1 MSKVLIQQYLTDLSK
16 LRQVGGT
23 HRESV
28 VREAFKDLL
37 KGWARSHDLT
47 FVPEYEIETP
57 AKERRYVDGALL
69 YGLRLPFGYWE
80 AKDERD
86 DLDAEI
92 ELKFKRGYP
101 QDNIVFEDSREAV
114 LIQNRREVI
123 RCAVDDVEKLQR
135 LLELFFGYE
144 RPEIAEFRKAVEQF
158 KADLPAV
165 CGALRGMIE
174 RAYAGNKTF
183 RTAADKFLKQAQET
197 INPSLGEAD
206 VREILI
212 QHILT
217 EEIFALVFP
226 GTNYHEDNNIA
237 RELYKL
243 EHTFFTGNTK
253 HQTLR
258 ALEPYYA
265 AIRRSAAQISSH
277 HEKQTFLK
285 VVYENFYKVYNPKA
299 ADRLGVVYTPNEI
312 VRFMIESADWLCEKH
327 FGRNLIDRDVEIL
340 DPAAG
345 TGTFISELLEHFRGQ
360 PAKLK
365 HKYLEELHANEVAI
379 LPYYVANLNIEATY
393 TSISGEYLEYP
404 NLCFVDT
411 LDNVAGLRRYTG
423 QQIADLFGMG
433 EENVERIK
441 RQNRRKISVVIG
453 NPPYNAN
460 QANENDNNKNREYPE
475 IDKRIKE
482 TYIKASTAQKT
493 KLYDMYARFFRWAS
507 DRVAE
512 NGVVAFISN
521 RSYIDSRT
529 FDGFRDVVARE
540 FNEIH
545 IVDLG
550 GDVRANPKLSGTRH
564 NVFGIQT
571 GVAIGFLVKRAKAQ
585 GCRIFYSR
593 RPEFETAEEKLSW
606 LSKARL
612 SEIEHTE
619 IRPDAKHNWLNLT
632 DNDFD
637 SLLPVASKTAK
648 QVANPKAIFRQYTNG
663 VNTARDE
670 WVYDLNETFLLTK
683 ISFLVETFNA
693 DHAAIQAAGKLERR
707 RLSEAIKWSEGLIAN
722 VKREIAPPVNPQ
734 NVTTAVY
741 RPFFKV
747 DFYWDAALSDR
758 LTSRHE
764 EIFGT
769 QGKSNVSTIAISA
782 PGPSSSF
789 RVLAT
794 RRPAD
799 WHFMGDTQLYPLQM
813 TFCGAIAADNITDW
827 ALKQFRDH
835 YSVTP
840 AKAGVQLSSVVAKEV
855 GRTPSAALETAGGAR
870 PTREKLDSGFRR
882 NDEQKQS
889 AAGKRG
895 KTRAIGK
902 QDIFHYVYAVLHDP
916 LYRDKYAQNLK
927 REFPRIPFYPDFW
940 RWAEW
945 GKALM
950 DLHIGYESVEPW
962 PLART
967 DIPDEKA
974 RKNGASP
981 KAMLKADKD
990 NGRIVLDSE
999 TTLSGIPPEAWN
1011 YKLGNRSALEWILD
1025 QYKEKKPKDPTIRE
1039 RFNTYRFAD
1048 YKDKVIVLLA
1058 RVTRVSVETQA
1069 IIDAMRAATR

>member
-1 MSKVLIQQYLTDLSK
+1 MSKLLIQQYLAELSK
-16 LRQVGGT
+16 LRQVSGT
-23 HRESV
+23 QRESV

-37 KGWARSHDLT
+37 KSWGRAEDLT
-47 FVPEYEIETP
+47 FVPEYEIESP

-80 AKDERD
+80 AKDAKD

-92 ELKFKRGYP
+92 EFKFARGYP
-101 QDNIVFEDSREAV
+101 TDNIVFEDSTQAV
-114 LIQNRREVI
+114 LIQNRREVL

-135 LLELFFGYE
+135 LLELFFAYE

-158 KADLPAV
+158 KLDLPAV
-165 CGALRGMIE
+165 CAALREMIE
-174 RAYAGNKTF
+174 RAYADNASF
-183 RTAADKFLKQAQET
+183 RTAADKFLKQARET
-197 INPSLGEAD
+197 INPALGDAD

-243 EHTFFTGNTK
+243 EATFFTGNTK

-265 AIRRSAAQISSH
+265 AIRRSAGQIASH

-327 FGRNLIDRDVEIL
+327 FGRNLVDKDVEIL

-345 TGTFISELLEHFRGQ
+345 TGTFICELLEHFRGQ

-393 TSISGEYLEYP
+393 AAISGEYLEYP

-423 QQIADLFGMG
+423 QHVGDLFGLG
-433 EENVERIK
+433 EENIERIK

-460 QANENDNNKNREYPE
+460 QANENDNNKNREYPD
-475 IDKRIKE
+475 IDARIKD
-482 TYIKASTAQKT
+482 TYIAASTAQKT

-507 DRVAE
+507 DRIAE

-521 RSYIDSRT
+521 RSYVDSRT
-529 FDGFRDVVARE
+529 FDGFRDVVSRE
-540 FNEIH
+540 FNEVR

-550 GDVRANPKLSGTRH
+550 GDVRANPKLSGTKH

-593 RPEFETAEEKLSW
+593 RPEMETAEEKLAW
-606 LSKARL
+606 LSKAKL
-612 SEIEHTE
+612 DGIERSE

-637 SLLPVASKTAK
+637 TLIPVASKVAK
-648 QVANPKAIFRQYTNG
+648 AAKKPKAVFKLFSNG
-663 VNTARDE
+663 IVTARDE
-670 WVYDLNETFLLTK
+670 WMIDFDANDLRLKVDLFCTVYASE
-683 ISFLVETFNA
+683 
-693 DHAAIQAAGKLERR
+693 QARWLKSPGSKLQDKKKREDSLRDFVSR
-707 RLSEAIKWSEGLIAN
+707 EIKWTEELEDHLDRGTHL
-722 VKREIAPPVNPQ
+722 VLNP
-734 NVTTAVY
+734 ACIRSSFY
-741 RPFFKV
+741 RPYVRQPCYFARVLTHRVYQQNAIFPIAE
-747 DFYWDAALSDR
+747 AADNL
-758 LTSRHE
+758 
-764 EIFGT
+764 
-769 QGKSNVSTIAISA
+769 AIGFS
-782 PGPSSSF
+782 GLSSSKPFQSLAVSDVPSFDLLEKTQFLPLKF
-789 RVLAT
+789 R
-794 RRPAD
+794 D
-799 WHFMGDTQLYPLQM
+799 EEGIWQ
-813 TFCGAIAADNITDW
+813 DNITDW
-827 ALKQFRDH
+827 ALDQFRKH
-835 YSVTP
+835 CTP
-840 AKAGVQLSSVVAKEV
+840 G
-855 GRTPSAALETAGGAR
+855 
-870 PTREKLDSGFRR
+870 
-882 NDEQKQS
+882 
-889 AAGKRG
+889 RG
-895 KTRAIGK
+895 KKERPITKEA
-902 QDIFHYVYAVLHDP
+902 IFHYVYAVLHDP
-916 LYRDKYAQNLK
+916 VYREKYALNLK
-927 REFPRIPFYPDFW
+927 REFPRIPFYADFW
-940 RWAEW
+940 QWAAW
-945 GKALM
+945 GGELM
-950 DLHIGYESVEPW
+950 NLHIGYEQIEPW
-962 PLART
+962 PLQRHDT
-967 DIPDEKA
+967 PEEKA
-974 RKNGASP
+974 RKNDATP

-990 NGRIVLDSE
+990 NGSIALDSE
-999 TTLSGIPPEAWN
+999 TTLTGIPHEAWD

-1039 RFNTYRFAD
+1039 KFNTYRFAD
-1048 YKDKVIVLLA
+1048 YKDKVIDLLA
-1058 RVTRVSVETQA
+1058 RVTRVSVETQR
-1069 IIDAMRAATR
+1069 IVGAMKDLARS